1 MSRFVVLF
9 GPPGCGKGT
18 QAARLKDALQV
29 PHISTGDMFRDHK
42 ARRTPLGLQV
52 EAILAA
58 GQLVGDDVT
67 NSMVEERLE
76 RNDVAEGAVLD
87 GYPRS
92 VAQAE
97 VLDRILAAHMRSVGD
112 VVVIDVPH
120 DELVRRLL
128 ERGKASG
135 RADDQDPDTINRR
148 LGVYG
153 EQSEP
158 CIGFYERTGR
168 RVHHVAGVGSVD
180 DVTARILAVVGSPTP
195 PASSPA
201 APGGGRAP
209 STPRSSK
216 PTAAKAKATAVKA
229 TKAKVKKPT
238 APKKKAKKAAPK
250 KTKPV
255 AARAKKVQTTVKKSK
270 KKVRKAKAGGARRAA
285 KRR

>member
-168 RVHHVAGVGSVD
+168 RVHHVEGVGSVD
-180 DVTARILAVVGSPTP
+180 DVTARILAVVGSPP
-195 PASSPA
+195 PSSRA

-216 PTAAKAKATAVKA
+216 PTAAKAMAPAVKA

>member
-42 ARRTPLGLQV
+42 ARQTPLGLQV

-67 NSMVEERLE
+67 NAMVQERLD
-76 RNDVAEGAVLD
+76 RDDVAAGAVLD

-92 VAQAE
+92 LAQAE
-97 VLDRILAAHMRSVGD
+97 VLDRILAANMRAIGD

-120 DELVRRLL
+120 DELVRRLI
-128 ERGKASG
+128 ERGKGSG

-168 RVHHVAGVGSVD
+168 RVHRIDGVGSVD
-180 DVTARILAVVGSPTP
+180 DVTRRILAVVG
-195 PASSPA
+195 A
-201 APGGGRAP
+201 APAPAGGRAP

-216 PTAAKAKATAVKA
+216 PTAAKAMAAAVKA

-250 KTKPV
+250 KTKAV
-255 AARAKKVQTTVKKSK
+255 AARAKKVQAAVKKSK
-270 KKVRKAKAGGARRAA
+270 KKVAKAKAGGARRAA